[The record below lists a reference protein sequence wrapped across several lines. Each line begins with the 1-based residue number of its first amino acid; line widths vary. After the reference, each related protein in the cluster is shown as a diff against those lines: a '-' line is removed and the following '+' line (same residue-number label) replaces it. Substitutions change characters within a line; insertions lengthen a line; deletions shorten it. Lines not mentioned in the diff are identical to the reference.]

1 MRDGFLLL
9 RYLFGGCQLSF
20 LPTVTWQSIS
30 CLARAETLAN
40 RLNLVLAKTEGLDS
54 IFPYA
59 LHVRED
65 RIELINTQNIPNSR
79 IFAEFLSGPV
89 AYRRQKGGGKNQAIG
104 RAVRLKGSKGP
115 LTILDATAGLG
126 RDAFVLATLG
136 CSVHLVER
144 SPVIATLLS
153 DGLSRAAQSSEIA
166 PIIDLMRV
174 TIGDAEK
181 VLEDLRVENYP
192 DVVYLDPMFP
202 SQNKSA
208 LAKIEMRIIRDIV
221 GDDQDAP
228 RLLALALEKAKKRV
242 VVKRPRHAKPLALT
256 GIFPSFLVEGKSNRY
271 DVYLTGGSN

>member
-1 MRDGFLLL
+1 
-9 RYLFGGCQLSF
+9 
-20 LPTVTWQSIS
+20 
-30 CLARAETLAN
+30 LARAETLAN

-54 IFPYA
+54 IYPYA
-59 LHVRED
+59 LHVTEE
-65 RIELINTQNIPNSR
+65 RIELVATQNIPNSR

-104 RAVRLKGSKGP
+104 RAVGLKGSKGP

-126 RDAFVLATLG
+126 RDAFVLVTLG

-181 VLEDLRVENYP
+181 VLENLRVENYP

-208 LAKIEMRIIRDIV
+208 LAKIEMRIIRNIV

-228 RLLALALEKAKKRV
+228 QLLAVALEKAKKRV
-242 VVKRPRHAKPLALT
+242 VVKRPRHAKPLALAS
-256 GIFPSFLVEGKSNRY
+256 IFPSFLVEGKSNRY